1 MTTKYLTLFPKIEP
15 GDFKVDPPG
24 PHAFSSHSSS
34 TPLLTSLIGRLF
46 ALPKPGSETPPLFQL
61 CPPPPGP
68 QVTGEATPGYLY
80 CSTCPT
86 YILKYIPKVKFLF
99 TLRSPLPRA
108 YSEYLNKVVDKTV
121 TRTPKRL

>member
-1 MTTKYLTLFPKIEP
+1 M
-15 GDFKVDPPG
+15 
-24 PHAFSSHSSS
+24 
-34 TPLLTSLIGRLF
+34 
-46 ALPKPGSETPPLFQL
+46 
-61 CPPPPGP
+61 
-68 QVTGEATPGYLY
+68 TGEATPGYLY

-121 TRTPKRL
+121 RRRRKRL